1 MNWICYKNTTVI
13 LRSNLRSKGADGSE
27 DATAANAINEVL
39 SNFMKEIPS
48 HWAEPGVDEELINTH
63 TDADTQLGATQLLAL
78 SMCGSKIGS
87 VYVGLDNFSIPT
99 LRLQAGHGRA
109 VQGFESL
116 VIGQWSYSASG
127 EGIKADHC
135 SQLPGLCETLANG
148 FAGGHQRALPVFVS
162 QFAAETR
169 WQLGAHL
176 FCVGVVMHLLALFA
190 VS

>member
-1 MNWICYKNTTVI
+1 MNWICCKNTTVI

-27 DATAANAINEVL
+27 DATAANAINEVF

-78 SMCGSKIGS
+78 SMCGSKFGS

-116 VIGQWSYSASG
+116 VIGQWSLV
-127 EGIKADHC
+127 I
-135 SQLPGLCETLANG
+135 
-148 FAGGHQRALPVFVS
+148 QRI
-162 QFAAETR
+162 R
-169 WQLGAHL
+169 
-176 FCVGVVMHLLALFA
+176 
-190 VS
+190 